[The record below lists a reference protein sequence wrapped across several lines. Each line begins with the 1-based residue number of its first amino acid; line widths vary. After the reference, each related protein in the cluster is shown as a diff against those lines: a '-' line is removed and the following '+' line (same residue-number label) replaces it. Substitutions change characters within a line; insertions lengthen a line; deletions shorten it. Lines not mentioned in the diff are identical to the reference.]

1 MILTKSELQNELRKR
16 KFLALH
22 KDANKGK
29 NYTLAQGFLRDLKSF
44 YMVLNKIED
53 SQKFHVIRPNRLHRL
68 IKRSNILFDSFS
80 IVLLKGEDKYYIYYT
95 PKYQLK

>member
-1 MILTKSELQNELRKR
+1 MTLTKSELQKKLRER
-16 KFLALH
+16 KLLALH

-44 YMVLNKIED
+44 DMVLNEIED
-53 SQKFHVIRPNRLHRL
+53 SREFHVVRPNRIYKLKKKC
-68 IKRSNILFDSFS
+68 IILFDTFS
-80 IVLLKGEDKYYIYYT
+80 IVLLKEDDEFYIYYT